1 MALPTHGI
9 VSVLRVFSIEI
20 VHIFGLRLLN
30 MYTFIY
36 LFHKYLFVMEYMID
50 IMGFIGIV
58 TVLAFTKLSVS
69 HIDKIYIHETMI
81 QGDHCV

>member
-1 MALPTHGI
+1 
-9 VSVLRVFSIEI
+9 
-20 VHIFGLRLLN
+20 

-36 LFHKYLFVMEYMID
+36 LFHKYLFVIEYMVD
-50 IMGFIGIV
+50 FIGIV

-69 HIDKIYIHETMI
+69 HIDKIYKHETMI

>member
-20 VHIFGLRLLN
+20 VQIFGLRLLK

-36 LFHKYLFVMEYMID
+36 LFHKYLFVVEYIID

-58 TVLAFTKLSVS
+58 TVLAFKKLSVS
-69 HIDKIYIHETMI
+69 HIYNMYVYLK
-81 QGDHCV
+81 Q